1 MKLKIIL
8 IFTVFLFACSENK
21 EIKPYEKQ
29 SSRTIFTN
37 AKVYT
42 LDENQ
47 PWSDSLV
54 FDNGKIIYVGDATQ
68 AVKYTNESSKTID
81 LEGKFIMPGLVDS
94 HTHPGLVS
102 ILTEEE
108 GTSTEPLPK
117 ESKEVLFAYLKKYAA
132 DNWYQPFIFLGGWDV
147 NSFLPHGP
155 TKEELDEIFGWR
167 PVILLDNSGHSAW
180 VNSMALWVMGIDK
193 DTPDLSENISY
204 FVRNENGEP
213 TGWIKEFAMYPYLGD
228 LIVPSQEVMLKNM
241 TQFLSFL
248 SSKGVTS
255 LWDAGN
261 LSWNE
266 QVYTVVSDLD
276 KAGKLP
282 LRYEGT
288 YHIWQPEQ
296 LAIAVVELKELRV
309 KYEGPRLKFNTIKI
323 HFDGIAEVLTAGMID
338 PYINTD
344 NRGGTLFSVP
354 ELSKFI
360 LELNKEEIHLHLHSV
375 GDRSTK
381 EILDAIHIA
390 RAENSKPLDIR
401 ITLSHLETVAPE
413 DIKRFEALDVHA
425 NFTPQWFGGAVFGQA
440 GPANLGPER
449 SARSQVL
456 AQFVEQGANVTLSS
470 DVVEGEE
477 NHRANPFL
485 GIQMS
490 ITRREVGSI
499 KPQAADNM
507 QISPKGISLENALQ
521 SYSKN
526 GAKQLGF
533 EKEVGTI
540 TAGKKADFI
549 VLEKDLFE
557 VNTDDIHLTHPVAVF
572 VDGVMVAGEL

>member
-1 MKLKIIL
+1 MKYPIIFIL
-8 IFTVFLFACSENK
+8 TIFLFACSESK

-29 SSRTIFTN
+29 SSRMIFTN

-47 PWSDSLV
+47 PWSDTLV
-54 FDNGKIIYVGDATQ
+54 FENGKIIYVGDASKV
-68 AVKYTNESSKTID
+68 AEYTDESSMTID
-81 LEGKFIMPGLVDS
+81 LKGKFIIPGFVDS

-108 GTSTEPLPK
+108 GTSSEPLPK
-117 ESKEVLFAYLKKYAA
+117 ESKEALFAYLKKYAS

-147 NSFLPHGP
+147 NSFLPSGP

-180 VNSMALWVMGIDK
+180 LNSMALWVLDIDK
-193 DTPDLSENISY
+193 DTPDLSDNISY
-204 FVRNENGEP
+204 FVRDENGEP

-228 LIVPSQEVMLKNM
+228 LIVPTQEVMMKNM
-241 TQFLSFL
+241 RDFLDFL

-261 LSWNE
+261 LLWDE

-288 YHIWQPEQ
+288 YHVWQPDQ
-296 LAIAVVELKELRV
+296 LAIAVKKLKELRV

-323 HFDGIAEVLTAGMID
+323 HFDGVAEVLTAGMID
-338 PYINTD
+338 PYINTE
-344 NRGGTLFSVP
+344 NRGGTLFSIT

-360 LELNKEEIHLHLHSV
+360 LELNGEKIHLHLHSV

-381 EILDAIHIA
+381 EILDAVYLA
-390 RAENSKPLDIR
+390 RAENNKPLDIR

-425 NFTPQWFGGAVFGQA
+425 NFTPQWFSGEVFGQA
-440 GPANLGPER
+440 GQVNLGPER
-449 SARSQVL
+449 AARSQVI
-456 AQFVEQGANVTLSS
+456 AQFVEQGVNVTLSS
-470 DVVEGEE
+470 DVVGGEE
-477 NHRANPFL
+477 IHRANPFIGL
-485 GIQMS
+485 QMS
-490 ITRREVGSI
+490 ITRREVNSI
-499 KPQAADNM
+499 KHKKTGDL
-507 QISPKGISLENALQ
+507 QISPNGISLENALQ

-526 GAKQLGF
+526 GAKQLGL
-533 EKEVGTI
+533 EKEVGSI
-540 TAGKKADFI
+540 SAGRKADFI
-549 VLEKDLFE
+549 ILEKNIFE
-557 VNTDDIHLTHPVAVF
+557 VNIDDIHLTKPSAVF
-572 VDGVMVAGEL
+572 VDGVMVVGEL

>member
-1 MKLKIIL
+1 M
-8 IFTVFLFACSENK
+8 FACSESK
-21 EIKPYEKQ
+21 EIKSYEKQ
-29 SSRTIFTN
+29 PSRVIFTN

-47 PWSDSLV
+47 PWTDALV
-54 FDNGKIIYVGDATQ
+54 FEKGEIIYVGDAKQ
-68 AVKYTNESSKTID
+68 ATTYTNESSMTID
-81 LEGKFIMPGLVDS
+81 LKGKFIMPGLVDS

-108 GTSTEPLPK
+108 GASTEPLPK
-117 ESKEVLFAYLKKYAA
+117 ESKKALFAYLKKYAS

-147 NSFLPHGP
+147 NSFLPNGP

-180 VNSMALWVMGIDK
+180 VNSMALWIMGIDK
-193 DTPDLSENISY
+193 DTPDISDNISY
-204 FVRNENGEP
+204 FVRDENGEP

-228 LIVPSQEVMLKNM
+228 LIVPSQEVMLNNL
-241 TQFLSFL
+241 TNFLSFL

-261 LSWNE
+261 LLWDE
-266 QVYTVVSDLD
+266 QVYTLVSDLD

-288 YHIWQPEQ
+288 YHVWQPEQ
-296 LAIAVVELKELRV
+296 LAIAVAKLKELRGQ
-309 KYEGPRLKFNTIKI
+309 YEGPRLKFNTIKI

-338 PYINTD
+338 PYINTE
-344 NRGGTLFSVP
+344 NRGGTLFSVA

-360 LELNKEEIHLHLHSV
+360 LELNKEKIHLHLHSV

-390 RAENSKPLDIR
+390 RAENSNPLDIR
-401 ITLSHLETVAPE
+401 LTLSHLETVAPE
-413 DIKRFEALDVHA
+413 DIKRFAALDVHA

-456 AQFVEQGANVTLSS
+456 AQFAEQGANVTLSS
-470 DVVEGEE
+470 DVVGGEE
-477 NHRANPFL
+477 VHRANPFL
-485 GIQMS
+485 GLQMS
-490 ITRREVGSI
+490 ITRREVNSTGD
-499 KPQAADNM
+499 QEADNIR
-507 QISPKGISLENALQ
+507 ISPKGLSLENALQ

-526 GAKQLGF
+526 GAKQLGL

-540 TAGKKADFI
+540 TKGKKADFI
-549 VLEKDLFE
+549 ILEKNIFE
-557 VNTDDIHLTHPVAVF
+557 VNIDDIHLTQPVAVF
-572 VDGVMVAGEL
+572 VDGVMVVGEL